1 MNQERFSERLP
12 KRILMTA
19 DPIGGVWTYALELA
33 SALRENGV
41 EVCLA
46 TMGAPLTAQQERQAM
61 ALGNVQIHESRF
73 KLEWMEEPW
82 DDVAAAGE
90 WLLDL
95 EQRLQPEIIHL
106 NGYAHGALPWSAPV
120 LVAAHSCVCSWWKA
134 VHQAPAPSA
143 WDRYRTAVSAGLRA
157 ADLVV
162 APSQGMIDGL
172 CESYAPIPQP
182 EVIYNGRALSLGE
195 DSAKER
201 MVLAAGRLWDE
212 AKNLRALAAVAER
225 LPWPVC
231 LAGDAQAPGEKTI
244 SEASQNSE
252 GNWRF
257 DDVRLENDRA
267 ESEGCAQAGGLRFLG
282 RLAPEELRRWFSRA
296 SIYALPARYEPF
308 GLSALEAG
316 LAGCALVLGDIPTL
330 REVWGDAALFVPPS
344 DTEFLRNTL
353 LDLMFDSVRLH
364 QMASRARTRALEF
377 TPRRMADSYLRVYGR
392 LLRLGTGRTAQRP
405 SADDLPEPAEARA
418 TGSLGGPSD
427 LTTQPQRW
435 SSTPQASCSSRRATE
450 GKALCAS

>member
-1 MNQERFSERLP
+1 MNQEPFSERLP

-33 SALRENGV
+33 SALKENEM

-46 TMGAPLTAQQERQAM
+46 TMGAPLSAQQHREAR

-82 DDVAAAGE
+82 DDVAAAGK
-90 WLLDL
+90 WLLEL
-95 EQRLQPEIIHL
+95 ERRLQPEIIHL

-134 VHQAPAPSA
+134 VHQTPAPSA
-143 WDRYRTAVSAGLRA
+143 WDRYRTAVSAGLRS
-157 ADLVV
+157 ADLIV
-162 APSQGMIDGL
+162 APSQGMIEGL

-195 DSAKER
+195 DSEKER

-212 AKNLRALAAVAER
+212 AKNLRALAAVADR

-231 LAGDAQAPGEKTI
+231 LAGDAQPPGENTNA
-244 SEASQNSE
+244 EASEKAGPNWASE
-252 GNWRF
+252 SAT
-257 DDVRLENDRA
+257 LENDSA
-267 ESEGCAQAGGLRFLG
+267 ECEGCTQAGGLRFLG
-282 RLAPEELRRWFSRA
+282 RLAPEELRGWFSRA

-353 LDLMFDSVRLH
+353 LDLMFDSARLH
-364 QMASRARTRALEF
+364 QMACRARTRALEF
-377 TPRRMADSYLRVYGR
+377 TSRRMADVYLRVYDR
-392 LLRLGTGRTAQRP
+392 LLRLGTGRAAHRP
-405 SADDLPEPAEARA
+405 SADDLPKAAEARA

-427 LTTQPQRW
+427 LTTQPERW
-435 SSTPQASCSSRRATE
+435 SSSPQASRRARRATE